1 VFAFPVFILYERISA
16 NMSRNKIMEK
26 WWVWV
31 LPIAIILGIFY
42 LYPLLNV
49 FILSF
54 TDAEIGY
61 NSFNFTFSKYINV
74 FTNDELWYV
83 FKITFLFVGF
93 SVIFQLLLGLG
104 TAMLINKNLFGASIV
119 KVAMI
124 SAWVVPGIITGVVWK
139 IMYSSSNWGVINYI
153 VELLGFEKI
162 PFLYT
167 PGWALF
173 SATLAN
179 IWRGTGFSG
188 IMQYAALRAIPQQL
202 YEAASID
209 GANKWQQFWKIT
221 LPQLKPMLLINVI
234 LITIYTFNT
243 YDSVYALTR
252 GGPGN
257 STTILALTTYKS
269 VFKYLDLGTGSV
281 YAIIMIGLSATFT
294 FIYSRLMAKE
304 QD

>member
-1 VFAFPVFILYERISA
+1 MKSGKLLER
-16 NMSRNKIMEK
+16 
-26 WWVWV
+26 WWIWLIPMV
-31 LPIAIILGIFY
+31 AILGIFY

-49 FILSF
+49 FFLSF
-54 TDAEIGY
+54 TNSEIGR
-61 NSFNFTFSKYINV
+61 NDFVFTFSKYVNV
-74 FTNDELWYV
+74 FTNDELWHV
-83 FKITFLFVGF
+83 LKVTFLFVGF
-93 SVIFQLLLGLG
+93 SVVFQLILGLF
-104 TAMLINKNLFGASIV
+104 TAMLINQNQFGATFV
-119 KVAMI
+119 KVSMI

-139 IMYSSSNWGVINYI
+139 IMYSSSNWGVINYF
-153 VELLGFEKI
+153 VKLLGFDSI

-173 SATLAN
+173 SVTLAN

-188 IMQYAALRAIPQQL
+188 IMQYAALRAIPEQL

-209 GANKWQQFWKIT
+209 GANSWQKFWKIT

-257 STTILALTTYKS
+257 STTVLSLITYKS

-281 YAIIMIGLSATFT
+281 YAILMIGLSATFT
-294 FIYSRLMAKE
+294 IIYSRLMKKE
-304 QD
+304 N